1 MSKEWISFVN
11 ALFIPNVLKT
21 VAEQCVWFLVRQCGN
36 VYQVAVERARFL
48 IEQAM
53 EEDEAGN
60 ATEATEL
67 YMQAAEMCIQL
78 VRSSIIFLATIKSLI

>member
-1 MSKEWISFVN
+1 M
-11 ALFIPNVLKT
+11 
-21 VAEQCVWFLVRQCGN
+21 VAEQCLVSGKAMWLCF
-36 VYQVAVERARFL
+36 QVAVERARFL

-78 VRSSIIFLATIKSLI
+78 VRSPIIFVATIKSLI